1 MRSEYCV
8 FIGQI
13 AMYGFICPRP
23 FRLLLIK
30 LTVIYKYMADKKA
43 LNIVCY
49 GILRGLRFVDAL
61 SRCLMTALFLVKIAA
76 IRQFARN
83 T

>member
-1 MRSEYCV
+1 
-8 FIGQI
+8 
-13 AMYGFICPRP
+13 MYGFMCPLP
-23 FRLLLIK
+23 VRLLLIK
-30 LTVIYKYMADKKA
+30 LTVIYKYMADKNA

-49 GILRGLRFVDAL
+49 GIFLGLRFVDAL
-61 SRCLMTALFLVKIAA
+61 SCCLMTALFLVKLAA